1 MTLTEGYTMSNN
13 ELFNSLE
20 RVPAWFKVT
29 VGLAGILVSWKL
41 FPILELLNLFALIV
55 LVPMCLLG
63 SGWLVAEGT
72 SSLML
77 EVWNKTMDEARE
89 RAAA

>member
-1 MTLTEGYTMSNN
+1 MSDNN
-13 ELFNSLE
+13 ELLNSLE

-41 FPILELLNLFALIV
+41 FPIVELLNLFALIV

-63 SGWLVAEGT
+63 SGWLVAEG
-72 SSLML
+72 SSSMML
-77 EVWNKTMDEARE
+77 EIWNKTMDEARS

>member
-1 MTLTEGYTMSNN
+1 MSDNN
-13 ELFNSLE
+13 ELLNSLE

-41 FPILELLNLFALIV
+41 FPIVELLNLFALIV

-63 SGWLVAEGT
+63 SGWLVAEG
-72 SSLML
+72 SSSMML
-77 EVWNKTMDEARE
+77 DIWNKTMDEARQ